1 VLLEVHDCALRA
13 YTFRKQGKDEVKL
26 TLKPTAAQVNPVFV
40 INGWNTPRVAVRV
53 NGAELSQAGFQFQV
67 AGHDLIVWV

>member
-1 VLLEVHDCALRA
+1 M
-13 YTFRKQGKDEVKL
+13 KL